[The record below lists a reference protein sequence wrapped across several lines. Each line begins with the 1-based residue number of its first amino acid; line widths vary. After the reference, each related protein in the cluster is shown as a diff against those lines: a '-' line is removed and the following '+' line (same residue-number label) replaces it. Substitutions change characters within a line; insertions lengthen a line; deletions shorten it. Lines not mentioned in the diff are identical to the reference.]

1 MAKVLGLKC
10 RECGR
15 EYSIEPMHVCEFCFG
30 PLEVV
35 YDYDDIKSRVS
46 REKIQEGPK
55 SLWRYIDLLPVEEPR
70 VGLSA
75 GFTPLKRAENLGK
88 MLGLENLYIKDDS
101 VNHPTLSFKDRVVS
115 VAISKAIEFG
125 FDTAACAST
134 GNLANSV
141 ASHSAQAGL
150 NCFVFIPANLESQ
163 KIYGSL
169 VFSPTVV
176 AVEGTYDDVNRL
188 CSEIAN
194 ELQWAFVNINIRP
207 FYAEGSKTLAFEVVE
222 QLGWKAPDAVI
233 APAASGSLITKIWK
247 GLKELLRVGLIDSM
261 KTRVYGAQA
270 EGCSP
275 IAQAWKERR
284 DFIKPVKPNT
294 IAKSIA
300 IGNPADGIYALQV
313 TKESGGDWE
322 TATDEEI
329 IEGIKL
335 LAETEGIFT
344 ETAGGTTIAVLKKL
358 AQKGAFKKDEVVVA
372 YITGN
377 GYKTMEVLD
386 NHLKE
391 TVHIK
396 PSLADFKEKILAR
409 V

>member
-1 MAKVLGLKC
+1 MASVLGLKC

-15 EYSIEPMHVCEFCFG
+15 EYSLEPIHVCEYCFG

-35 YDYDDIKSRVS
+35 YDYDEIKKKVS

-75 GFTPLKRAENLGK
+75 GFTPLKKAENLGK
-88 MLGLENLYIKDDS
+88 LLGLENLYIKDDS

-125 FDTAACAST
+125 FDTVACAST

-169 VFSPTVV
+169 VFAPTVV

-222 QLGWKAPDAVI
+222 QLGWKAPDAVV

-247 GLKELLRVGLIDSM
+247 GLKELVRVGLIEEM
-261 KTRVYGAQA
+261 NTRVYGAQA

-275 IAQAWKERR
+275 IAQAWKEGR
-284 DFIKPVKPNT
+284 DFIKPVRPNT

-313 TKESGGDWE
+313 TKESKGDWE

-358 AQKGAFKKDEVVVA
+358 AQKGAFRRDEVVVA

-391 TVHIK
+391 TIHIK

>member
-1 MAKVLGLKC
+1 VEEPKVGLTAGYTPLKKAENLGKVLGLK
-10 RECGR
+10 
-15 EYSIEPMHVCEFCFG
+15 
-30 PLEVV
+30 
-35 YDYDDIKSRVS
+35 
-46 REKIQEGPK
+46 
-55 SLWRYIDLLPVEEPR
+55 
-70 VGLSA
+70 
-75 GFTPLKRAENLGK
+75 
-88 MLGLENLYIKDDS
+88 NLYIKDDS

-115 VAISKAIEFG
+115 VALSKAVEFG

-141 ASHSAQAGL
+141 AAHCAQAGL

-176 AVEGTYDDVNRL
+176 AVEGNYDDVNRL
-188 CSEIAN
+188 CSEVAN
-194 ELQWAFVNINIRP
+194 ELYWAFVNINIRP
-207 FYAEGSKTLAFEVVE
+207 YYAEGSKTLAFEVVE
-222 QLGWKAPDAVI
+222 QLGWRAPDAVV
-233 APAASGSLITKIWK
+233 APAASGSLVTKIWK
-247 GLKELLRVGLIDSM
+247 GLKELKLVGMLNELN
-261 KTRVYGAQA
+261 TRVYGAQA

-275 IAQAWKERR
+275 IAQAWREGR
-284 DFIKPVKPNT
+284 DYIKPVKPNT

-313 TKESGGDWE
+313 AKESRGDWE

-358 AQKGAFKKDEVVVA
+358 AERGAFKEDEVVVA

-377 GYKTMEVLD
+377 GYKTLEVLEG
-386 NHLKE
+386 HVKE
-391 TVHIK
+391 TIKIK
-396 PSLADFKEKILAR
+396 PSLLDFKEKILVR